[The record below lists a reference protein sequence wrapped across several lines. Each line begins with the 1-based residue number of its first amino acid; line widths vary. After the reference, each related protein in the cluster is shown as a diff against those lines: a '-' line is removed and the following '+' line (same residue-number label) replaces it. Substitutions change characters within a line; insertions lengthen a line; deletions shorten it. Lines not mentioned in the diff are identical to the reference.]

1 MPHLCFTVTT
11 GCPHAAS
18 GCTTVETCKGL
29 SGKQFESLRRRGV
42 RGLFPCLLRSLSVS
56 PSVSI
61 RLCFC
66 LRLLEP
72 VSICCCRVL
81 LSSSLH
87 LFLPFSPPP
96 FLPSSLSLF
105 PPFSL
110 PRSLL
115 LYPLPPLLDLCCLN
129 PYPFVS
135 NCCACCGG
143 NIAHSSGQ
151 VFDLKPDPSQAGSH
165 RLVQRSNQN
174 CVDIYG
180 QCSAQPLKCH
190 EHRAFSCVL
199 SERAPCRCFVLRGLR

>member
-1 MPHLCFTVTT
+1 MNLCADVVCAVSFHV
-11 GCPHAAS
+11 S
-18 GCTTVETCKGL
+18 
-29 SGKQFESLRRRGV
+29 F
-42 RGLFPCLLRSLSVS
+42 GLFPCLRPSLSVFVFV
-56 PSVSI
+56 SVS
-61 RLCFC
+61 LNQ
-66 LRLLEP
+66 
-72 VSICCCRVL
+72 S
-81 LSSSLH
+81 LSVAVVYFSLP

-129 PYPFVS
+129 PYPFAS

-190 EHRAFSCVL
+190 EHRAFSCV
-199 SERAPCRCFVLRGLR
+199 S